1 MKKILLAVVAFAA
14 LGTMTSCK
22 KCSCTVKGSGNEG
35 DIKYAYEETIKIQKD
50 KLPDGMTCKDYEDMM
65 KKGYSDDD
73 KVTVKCH

>member
-22 KCSCTVKGSGNEG
+22 KCSCTVKGSETDG
-35 DIKYAYEETIKIQKD
+35 DIKVRYEETLKIQKD

-65 KKGYSDDD
+65 KKGFGDND
-73 KVTVKCH
+73 KATVKCH